1 MQNLNPQEIEKEFLQ
16 AYDLYADAIFR
27 HCYFRINDRERAK
40 ELMQEVMIKA
50 WLYLREGKKID
61 NIRALLYKMANNIV
75 IDEVRKKKSVSL
87 DELKEEGFEPEDKL
101 DQEEEIEMQMEVEKV
116 MACLPKMNPKYRE
129 IFVMRYVD
137 QLSPK
142 EIADIVGESENL
154 VSVRLNRA
162 IKQLRQ
168 LLKA

>member
-1 MQNLNPQEIEKEFLQ
+1 MQNLTPEEIEKEFLQ

-50 WLYLREGKKID
+50 WLYLKEGKKID
-61 NIRALLYKMANNIV
+61 NIRALLYKMASNIV

-87 DELKEEGFEPEDKL
+87 DELKEEGFEPQDKI
-101 DQEEEIEMQMEVEKV
+101 DQEEEIETKMEVEKV
-116 MACLPKMNPKYRE
+116 MTCLPKMNSKYRE

-142 EIADIVGESENL
+142 EIADIVGETENL

>member
-1 MQNLNPQEIEKEFLQ
+1 MQNLTPEEIEKEFLQ

-50 WLYLREGKKID
+50 WLYLKEGKKID
-61 NIRALLYKMANNIV
+61 NIRALLYKMASNIV
-75 IDEVRKKKSVSL
+75 IDEVRKKKAVSL
-87 DELKEEGFEPEDKL
+87 DELKEEGFEPQDKI
-101 DQEEEIEMQMEVEKV
+101 DQEEEIETKMEVEKV
-116 MACLPKMNPKYRE
+116 MTCLPKMNSKYRE

-142 EIADIVGESENL
+142 EIADIVGETENL